1 MSPEKSGLKHG
12 PEHGPEHDPEQHGAE
27 PSFTMRNLGAIKA
40 ASAIMGVLIIVLTA
54 VLVATVISRLSD
66 KAAPPE
72 AAALTLPAGAELRAA
87 SAADNG
93 YVLVV
98 DTPSGQEIWR
108 VSPSG
113 ERLQVISV
121 TQE

>member
-1 MSPEKSGLKHG
+1 MTPENS
-12 PEHGPEHDPEQHGAE
+12 GPEHDMTEQ
-27 PSFTMRNLGAIKA
+27 PFTTRYLGAIKA
-40 ASAIMGVLIIVLTA
+40 AAVIMAVLIIVLTA
-54 VLVATVISRLSD
+54 VLVATIISRLSGRATAPD
-66 KAAPPE
+66 AAE
-72 AAALTLPAGAELRAA
+72 LTLPAGAELRAA

-98 DTPSGQEIWR
+98 DTPDGQEIWR

-113 ERLQVISV
+113 DRLHVISV

>member
-1 MSPEKSGLKHG
+1 MMPENSGSKH
-12 PEHGPEHDPEQHGAE
+12 DMTE
-27 PSFTMRNLGAIKA
+27 PPFTTRHLGAIKA
-40 ASAIMGVLIIVLTA
+40 AAVIMAVLIIVLTA
-54 VLVATVISRLSD
+54 VLVATIISRLLGRAEPPD
-66 KAAPPE
+66 AAE
-72 AAALTLPAGAELRAA
+72 LALTAGAEVRAA

-98 DTPSGQEIWR
+98 DTPDGQEIWW
-108 VSPSG
+108 VSHFG

>member
-1 MSPEKSGLKHG
+1 MTPENS
-12 PEHGPEHDPEQHGAE
+12 GPEHDMTE
-27 PSFTMRNLGAIKA
+27 PPFTTRHLGAIKA
-40 ASAIMGVLIIVLTA
+40 AAMIMAILIIVLTA
-54 VLVATVISRLSD
+54 VLIATIISRLSGR
-66 KAAPPE
+66 AAPPD
-72 AAALTLPAGAELRAA
+72 AAELTLPAGAELRAA

-98 DTPSGQEIWR
+98 DTPDGQEIWR

>member
-1 MSPEKSGLKHG
+1 MSPENSG
-12 PEHGPEHDPEQHGAE
+12 PQHDTQHDMTE
-27 PSFTMRNLGAIKA
+27 PSFTTRNLGAIKA
-40 ASAIMGVLIIVLTA
+40 ASVIMGVLIIVLTA
-54 VLVATVISRLSD
+54 VLVATVISRLSG
-66 KAAPPE
+66 KAAPPD
-72 AAALTLPAGAELRAA
+72 AAELTLPAGAELRAA

-108 VSPSG
+108 VSLSG

>member
-1 MSPEKSGLKHG
+1 MTPENSGS
-12 PEHGPEHDPEQHGAE
+12 EHDIME
-27 PSFTMRNLGAIKA
+27 PPFTTRHLGTIKA
-40 ASAIMGVLIIVLTA
+40 AAVIMAVLIIVLTA
-54 VLVATVISRLSD
+54 VLVATIISRLSGR
-66 KAAPPE
+66 AAPPDSAE
-72 AAALTLPAGAELRAA
+72 LTLPAGAELRAA

-98 DTPSGQEIWR
+98 DTPDGQEIWR
-108 VSPSG
+108 VSSSG

>member
-1 MSPEKSGLKHG
+1 MSPENSGSGH
-12 PEHGPEHDPEQHGAE
+12 EMTE
-27 PSFTMRNLGAIKA
+27 PPFTTRHLGAIKA
-40 ASAIMGVLIIVLTA
+40 AAVIMAVLIIVLTA
-54 VLVATVISRLSD
+54 VLVATIISRLLGR
-66 KAAPPE
+66 AAPLD
-72 AAALTLPAGAELRAA
+72 AAELTLPVGAEVRAA

-98 DTPSGQEIWR
+98 DTLGGQEIWR

-121 TQE
+121 KQE

>member
-1 MSPEKSGLKHG
+1 MTPENSGC
-12 PEHGPEHDPEQHGAE
+12 EHDIME
-27 PSFTMRNLGAIKA
+27 PPFTTRHLGAIKA
-40 ASAIMGVLIIVLTA
+40 AAVIMAVLIIVLTA
-54 VLVATVISRLSD
+54 VLVVTIISRLSAR
-66 KAAPPE
+66 AAPPDE
-72 AAALTLPAGAELRAA
+72 VELALPAGAEVRAA

-98 DTPSGQEIWR
+98 DTPNSQEIWR

-113 ERLQVISV
+113 ERLQLISV

>member
-1 MSPEKSGLKHG
+1 MTSENSGS
-12 PEHGPEHDPEQHGAE
+12 EHGMTE
-27 PSFTMRNLGAIKA
+27 PPFTTRHFGAIKA
-40 ASAIMGVLIIVLTA
+40 VAVIMAVLIIVLTA
-54 VLVATVISRLSD
+54 VLVATIISRLSSR
-66 KAAPPE
+66 AAPSD
-72 AAALTLPAGAELRAA
+72 AAELTLPAGAELRAA

-98 DTPSGQEIWR
+98 DTPDGQEIWR

-113 ERLQVISV
+113 ERLHVISV

>member
-1 MSPEKSGLKHG
+1 MLRENSRSD
-12 PEHGPEHDPEQHGAE
+12 HDMTKAP
-27 PSFTMRNLGAIKA
+27 FTTPYLGAIKA
-40 ASAIMGVLIIVLTA
+40 AAVIMAVLIIVLTA
-54 VLVATVISRLSD
+54 LLLATIISRLSGR
-66 KAAPPE
+66 AAPQD
-72 AAALTLPAGAELRAA
+72 AAELTLPAGAELRAA

-98 DTPSGQEIWR
+98 DTPDGQQIWR

-113 ERLQVISV
+113 ERLHVISV

>member
-1 MSPEKSGLKHG
+1 MTPEKTDS
-12 PEHGPEHDPEQHGAE
+12 EYDTTE
-27 PSFTMRNLGAIKA
+27 PPFTTRHLDAIKA
-40 ASAIMGVLIIVLTA
+40 AAVIMAVLIIVLTA
-54 VLVATVISRLSD
+54 VLVATIISRLSD
-66 KAAPPE
+66 RAAPPD
-72 AAALTLPAGAELRAA
+72 AAELTIPAGAELRAA

-98 DTPSGQEIWR
+98 DTPDGQEIWR

-113 ERLQVISV
+113 ERLHVISV

>member
-1 MSPEKSGLKHG
+1 MKPENSG
-12 PEHGPEHDPEQHGAE
+12 PDHDMTE
-27 PSFTMRNLGAIKA
+27 PSFTTRNLGLIKA
-40 ASAIMGVLIIVLTA
+40 AAVIMAVLIIVLTA
-54 VLVATVISRLSD
+54 VLVATIISRLSGR
-66 KAAPPE
+66 APPPD
-72 AAALTLPAGAELRAA
+72 AAELTLPAGAELRAA

-98 DTPSGQEIWR
+98 DTPDGQEIWR

-113 ERLQVISV
+113 ERLHVISV

>member
-1 MSPEKSGLKHG
+1 MSPENT
-12 PEHGPEHDPEQHGAE
+12 GPEHDPQHDMPE
-27 PSFTMRNLGAIKA
+27 PS
-40 ASAIMGVLIIVLTA
+40 
-54 VLVATVISRLSD
+54 
-66 KAAPPE
+66 E
-72 AAALTLPAGAELRAA
+72 LTLPAGAELRAA

-98 DTPSGQEIWR
+98 DTPSGQQIWR

>member
-1 MSPEKSGLKHG
+1 MTPENSG
-12 PEHGPEHDPEQHGAE
+12 PDHDITEL
-27 PSFTMRNLGAIKA
+27 SFTTRHLGAIKA
-40 ASAIMGVLIIVLTA
+40 AAAIMAVLIIVLTA
-54 VLVATVISRLSD
+54 VLVATIISRLSGRV
-66 KAAPPE
+66 APPD
-72 AAALTLPAGAELRAA
+72 AAELTLPAGAELRAA

-98 DTPSGQEIWR
+98 DTPDGQEIWR

>member
-1 MSPEKSGLKHG
+1 MTSKNSG
-12 PEHGPEHDPEQHGAE
+12 PDYDRTE
-27 PSFTMRNLGAIKA
+27 PPFTTRHLAAIK
-40 ASAIMGVLIIVLTA
+40 SATVIMAVLIILLTV
-54 VLVATVISRLSD
+54 VLVATIISRLSGR
-66 KAAPPE
+66 AAPPD
-72 AAALTLPAGAELRAA
+72 AAELTLPTGAEVRAV

-98 DTPSGQEIWR
+98 DTPNGQEIWR

-121 TQE
+121 TEE

>member
-1 MSPEKSGLKHG
+1 MT
-12 PEHGPEHDPEQHGAE
+12 QGAPDGE
-27 PSFTMRNLGAIKA
+27 PSVIVRHLGAIKA
-40 ASAIMGVLIIVLTA
+40 AAVIMAVLIIVLTA
-54 VLVATVISRLSD
+54 VLVATIISRLSGG
-66 KAAPPE
+66 AAPPD
-72 AAALTLPAGAELRAA
+72 AAGLTLPAGAELRAA
-87 SAADNG
+87 SASDNG

-98 DTPSGQEIWR
+98 DTPDGQEIWR

>member
-1 MSPEKSGLKHG
+1 MTSENS
-12 PEHGPEHDPEQHGAE
+12 GPEHDMTK
-27 PSFTMRNLGAIKA
+27 PSFTTRHLDTIKA
-40 ASAIMGVLIIVLTA
+40 AAVVMAVLIILMTA
-54 VLVATVISRLSD
+54 VLVATIISRLSGR
-66 KAAPPE
+66 AAPPDAVE
-72 AAALTLPAGAELRAA
+72 LSLPTGAEVRAA

-98 DTPSGQEIWR
+98 DTPNNQEIWR

-121 TQE
+121 TRE